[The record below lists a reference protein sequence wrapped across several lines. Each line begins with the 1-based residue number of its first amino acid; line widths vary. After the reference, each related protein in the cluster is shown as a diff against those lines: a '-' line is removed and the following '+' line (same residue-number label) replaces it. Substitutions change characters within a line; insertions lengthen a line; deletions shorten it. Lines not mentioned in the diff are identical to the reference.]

1 MDQVKQ
7 LMAQVAKFQFWILTG
22 VAVILASVGFFMAR
36 STIQGLFDEQ
46 KGKLEGH
53 FKDLTQV
60 NSLVSVHPNQHSAT
74 EMEKIVAQ
82 LTENVEGAWVKQY
95 ERQKSFM
102 EWPVEAIQGQR
113 LVRKIKKYL
122 PIETVLNEEG
132 ELAPEPP
139 DITDADKRT
148 YATYFDGQMEEIAK
162 IIGVKW
168 VGEATSAAA
177 AGGYGGMGGG
187 GYGAGGGPGYGGGE
201 GGGGYGGDGGYG
213 GGEGGGYGGYG
224 GMGGAAGLPRSNE
237 PPDIVTWSKTSQSE
251 TLSGIKLFSGE
262 KPSIYQIVYTQ
273 ENMWILEGLLRI
285 IKSTNGDAKANFQ
298 CAIKEIEFIRIGKPA
313 MGQAGVVDAPG
324 ATSAGGAGGYGSG
337 GYGAGGYGAGGY
349 GAGGSYGSGG
359 YGAGGEGEGSYG
371 GEGEGDGGEGD
382 GGYGGYGGGGAT
394 GVSKDPANN
403 RYVDANYAPI
413 SGTDLRTNMNS
424 GEAEHAFFAVAK
436 RVPVRLRFKIDTRK
450 ITRFLAECG
459 NADLMLEPRQVRI
472 GNTVAAGGA
481 GGGAMG
487 GYGGAPGVDG
497 MDSSGDAASLG
508 GGEGYGGEGDGG
520 YGGYGG
526 GGATTMTFTD
536 PYEID
541 LEVYGIVYLY
551 NQPNI
556 ATLGIDEV
564 DENTELLNT
573 VDPNAAAAEDA
584 EAAAEE
590 AANAGDAATD
600 PAASAPAGGQPSG
613 QPGDGTE
620 NGGTPAGAPA
630 GGDPSATGP
639 ASNDAGG

>member
-7 LMAQVAKFQFWILTG
+7 LMAQVAKFQFWIVTG
-22 VAVILASVGFFMAR
+22 VAVVLASVGFFMAR

-46 KGKLEGH
+46 KGKLDGH

-60 NSLVSVHPNQHSAT
+60 NSLASVHPNQHSA
-74 EMEKIVAQ
+74 EQMEQIVAG
-82 LTENVEGAWVKQY
+82 LTKNVEAAWEKQY
-95 ERQKSFM
+95 LRQKSFM

-113 LVRKIKKYL
+113 LVAKIQKYL
-122 PIETVLNEEG
+122 PIETVLNEDG
-132 ELAPEPP
+132 ELAPEPAN
-139 DITDADKRT
+139 ITDADKRT

-168 VGEATSAAA
+168 VGEASSAAA

-187 GYGAGGGPGYGGGE
+187 GYGAGGGEGYGGE
-201 GGGGYGGDGGYG
+201 GGD
-213 GGEGGGYGGYG
+213 GGYGGYG
-224 GMGGAAGLPRSNE
+224 GMGGAPAGIPRSNE
-237 PPDIVTWSKTSQSE
+237 PPDIVTWSKASQDE

-285 IKSTNGDAKANFQ
+285 IKATNGDAKANFQ

-313 MGQAGVVDAPG
+313 KGQAGVVDAPG
-324 ATSAGGAGGYGSG
+324 ATAGGAAGGYGSG
-337 GYGAGGYGAGGY
+337 GYGAGGGYGSGGY
-349 GAGGSYGSGG
+349 GAGGSY
-359 YGAGGEGEGSYG
+359 GGEGEGSYG
-371 GEGEGDGGEGD
+371 GEGEGDGGED
-382 GGYGGYGGGGAT
+382 GGYGGYGGGGGT
-394 GVSKDPANN
+394 GVSKDPANG
-403 RYVDANYAPI
+403 RYVDANYKAI

-472 GNTVAAGGA
+472 GDTVAAGGA
-481 GGGAMG
+481 GGGMG
-487 GYGGAPGVDG
+487 GYGNAPGVDG
-497 MDSSGDAASLG
+497 MSSGGDAASLG

-526 GGATTMTFTD
+526 GGATTMTFVD

-551 NQPNI
+551 NKPNI
-556 ATLGIDEV
+556 ETLGIDEV
-564 DENTELLNT
+564 DENTELQDT
-573 VDPNAAAAEDA
+573 VDPNAAEEAEA
-584 EAAAEE
+584 EAANDG
-590 AANAGDAATD
+590 AAAPADGQPAGQPADDQGNGGATD
-600 PAASAPAGGQPSG
+600 
-613 QPGDGTE
+613 
-620 NGGTPAGAPA
+620 GAPA
-630 GGDPSATGP
+630 SGDATPSGP